1 MSRVSAISLS
11 AIRKAAAAALVAAF
25 GLAPSPTPVLAQQPV
40 AIVGATLIDGNGGE
54 PVSDAVV
61 VVEGER
67 IVAVGPRAS
76 VQVPAGAR
84 TVDGSGRFLLPGFVD
99 SNVHLSLYSGGET
112 FVRYEHRNADL
123 TREAAQLHLKHGIT
137 TVRDSYGS
145 LPPLVQVRDEIARGE
160 TVGPRM
166 LVAGNIVGW
175 GGPYTVTWNLTRPT
189 GLTLWQEQMNDF
201 LAQGSGEELLTLT
214 PEELRVAMDA
224 YLDKGPDFIKYGG
237 TGHTSNPDLIT
248 FSPRQQRVIVEAAHA
263 RGLVAETHST
273 SVEGLLLSVQAGI
286 DLIQHP
292 EVLDRRIT
300 DELMDLIVERGVIC
314 GPLSNTITGRAWRE
328 YMEEKE
334 KEEAEK
340 ADEEAE
346 GQGGVDEAGILTG
359 SDSTEARNRRE
370 RTGQEIGQE
379 EREPGMEVRRWNAE
393 RMIQAGCI
401 MVPTTDNYL
410 GNAPEFRREPK
421 HENQE
426 AGIGTI
432 VAIEGLVELGMT
444 PMEAI
449 VASTRNGALASRG
462 LDDFGTVEV
471 GKVADLI
478 LLEANPLDDIANIR
492 RLGMV
497 MRAGQ
502 VMDVDALP
510 TQPVWF
516 GKGMSLAP
524 DGR

>member
-1 MSRVSAISLS
+1 MMLS
-11 AIRKAAAAALVAAF
+11 PSSALVVAMSLAAVVN
-25 GLAPSPTPVLAQQPV
+25 LTPVTAQQAT
-40 AIVGATLIDGNGGE
+40 AIVGATLIDGNGGA
-54 PVSDAVV
+54 PVLDAVV
-61 VVEGER
+61 VVQGER
-67 IVAVGPRAS
+67 IVAVGPRTT
-76 VQVPAGAR
+76 VQVPSGAR
-84 TVDGSGRFLLPGFVD
+84 TVDGSGRFLLPGFID
-99 SNVHLSLYSGGET
+99 ANVHLSLYSGGET
-112 FVRYEHRNADL
+112 FVRYEHQNADL

-201 LAQGSGEELLTLT
+201 LAQESGEELLTMT
-214 PEELRVAMDA
+214 PAELRVAMDV
-224 YLDKGPDFIKYGG
+224 YLEKGPDFIKYGG

-314 GPLSNTITGRAWRE
+314 GPLSNAITGRAWRE
-328 YMEEKE
+328 YLEGKE
-334 KEEAEK
+334 KEDDVQEG
-340 ADEEAE
+340 AE
-346 GQGGVDEAGILTG
+346 GRDGVAGAG
-359 SDSTEARNRRE
+359 SQAGRDTLEARNRRE
-370 RTGQEIGQE
+370 RTGQEIRQA
-379 EREPGMEVRRWNAE
+379 EREPGMEIRRWNAE

-401 MVPTTDNYL
+401 TVPTTDNYL

-432 VAIEGLVELGMT
+432 IAIEGLVELGMT

-478 LLEANPLDDIANIR
+478 LLDADPLADISNIR
-492 RLGMV
+492 QLGMV

-502 VMDVDALP
+502 VVDLDALP

>member
-1 MSRVSAISLS
+1 MTFSTATALAMSL
-11 AIRKAAAAALVAAF
+11 LVALGF
-25 GLAPSPTPVLAQQPV
+25 APAAAQQPV
-40 AIVGATLIDGNGGE
+40 AIVGATLIDGNGGA
-54 PVSDAVV
+54 PIPDAVV
-61 VVEGER
+61 VVQGER
-67 IVAVGPRAS
+67 IVAVGPRSS
-76 VQVPAGAR
+76 VQVPSDAR

-112 FVRYEHRNADL
+112 FVRYEHQNADL

-201 LAQGSGEELLTLT
+201 LAQGSGEELLVMT

-300 DELMDLIVERGVIC
+300 DELLDLIVERDVIC

-328 YMEEKE
+328 YEEEKE
-334 KEEAEK
+334 KEETEK
-340 ADEEAE
+340 AQNGAE
-346 GQGGVDEAGILTG
+346 GQGGVAGTDSLAG
-359 SDSTEARNRRE
+359 SDTLEARNRRE
-370 RTGQEIGQE
+370 RTGQEIRQA

-401 MVPTTDNYL
+401 TVPTTDNYL
-410 GNAPEFRREPK
+410 GNAPEFRREAK

-432 VAIEGLVELGMT
+432 IAIEGLVELGMT

-478 LLEANPLDDIANIR
+478 LLDANPLEDISNIR
-492 RLGMV
+492 QLRMV
-497 MRAGQ
+497 LRAGQ
-502 VMDVDALP
+502 VVDLDALP